1 MFTMAKPAA
10 TTVTEKPLPEAR
22 PGTSGTQM
30 LMQTRRTAETSFQRA
45 YRAEQAYL
53 AKKQAAAARAD
64 VTEARTHFKEAG
76 RHLGLGVKK
85 SFTSFKAVPA
95 MLKEKREATRQ
106 RAEARKRE
114 RVMEKKKKWEEVAA
128 MVDQEEASTAAAEKK
143 A

>member
-1 MFTMAKPAA
+1 M
-10 TTVTEKPLPEAR
+10 
-22 PGTSGTQM
+22 
-30 LMQTRRTAETSFQRA
+30 
-45 YRAEQAYL
+45 
-53 AKKQAAAARAD
+53 
-64 VTEARTHFKEAG
+64 TEARTHFKEAG